1 MVKFLTVTTT
11 TGRKEIIP
19 IHNLISIVA
28 TSDTLIKINTSP
40 GGSNDVIR
48 VTLSAA
54 DSLWADATYIQEG
67 SMVDMLQKLVI
78 EAFSRGTW
86 SDPYFDITGRIPIPI
101 NTVIPTSS

>member
-11 TGRKEIIP
+11 LGRKEIIP
-19 IHNLISIVA
+19 IHNLISIVG
-28 TSDTLIKINTSP
+28 TSNTLIKINTSP
-40 GGSNDVIR
+40 GDSLDVIQ

-86 SDPYFDITGRIPIPI
+86 SDPYFDITGRIPISI
-101 NTVIPTSS
+101 DTVIPTTT